1 MENLPTDP
9 TPECIAKTMPS
20 INPPSLSAEKLFRIL
35 LRENRQGNR
44 ARYKFACALLALF
57 ESKLFVKLG
66 FSSVIQLA
74 EARFRF
80 SRSKTFET
88 IRVARALEDLPL
100 CLDRFLA
107 GKVSWSELRQI
118 TRVDLA
124 DSEKLW
130 LDCVFPP
137 RSPRGDVGPKATP
150 TRPSRPRSGTH

>member
-1 MENLPTDP
+1 MENPPMDP
-9 TPECIAKTMPS
+9 NPEYAAKTIPS
-20 INPPSLSAEKLFRIL
+20 VNPPSLSAVKLFRIL
-35 LRENRQGNR
+35 LKENRQGNR

-88 IRVARALEDLPL
+88 IRVARALKDLPL
-100 CLDRFLA
+100 CLERLLA

-118 TRVDLA
+118 TRLDLA

-130 LDCVFPP
+130 LTVFSPLGPP
-137 RSPRGDVGPKATP
+137 E
-150 TRPSRPRSGTH
+150 GT